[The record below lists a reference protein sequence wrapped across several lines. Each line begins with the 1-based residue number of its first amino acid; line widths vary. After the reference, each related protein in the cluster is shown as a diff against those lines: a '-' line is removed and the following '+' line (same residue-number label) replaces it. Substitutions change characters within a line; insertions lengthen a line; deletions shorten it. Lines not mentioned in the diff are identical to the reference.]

1 MSEEVQAPTEDV
13 VAEAAQEVG
22 LSLQDISACV
32 QIIDVVSQRGAIQG
46 NELSPVGQL
55 RDKLVS
61 FLEAAKANG
70 EDVQIPGQEEQEEQE
85 EAPAE
90 S

>member
-1 MSEEVQAPTEDV
+1 MSEEVQAPTEEQ
-13 VAEAAQEVG
+13 VAQAAQEVG

-32 QIIDVVSQRGAIQG
+32 QVIDVVSQRGAIQG
-46 NELSPVGQL
+46 NELSAVGQL
-55 RDKLVS
+55 RDKLIA

-70 EDVQIPGQEEQEEQE
+70 EDVQIPGQEEEV
-85 EAPAE
+85 EAETPAE

>member
-1 MSEEVQAPTEDV
+1 MSEEVQAPTEEQ
-13 VAEAAQEVG
+13 VAQAAQEVG

-32 QIIDVVSQRGAIQG
+32 QIVDVVSERGAIKG
-46 NELSPVGQL
+46 NEMSSVGAL
-55 RDKLVS
+55 RDKLVN
-61 FLEAAKANG
+61 FLKAAQANG
-70 EDVQIPGQEEQEEQE
+70 EDVEIPGEGIEEQE

>member
-1 MSEEVQAPTEDV
+1 MTEEVQAPTDAV
-13 VAEAAQEVG
+13 GEAAQEVG

-32 QIIDVVSQRGAIQG
+32 QVIDVVSQRGAIQG
-46 NELSPVGQL
+46 NELTAVGAL
-55 RDKLVS
+55 RDKLVG

-70 EDVQIPGQEEQEEQE
+70 EDVQIPGQEEQEE
-85 EAPAE
+85 APAE

>member
-1 MSEEVQAPTEDV
+1 MTEEVQAPAQDAA
-13 VAEAAQEVG
+13 AEAAQEVG

-32 QIIDVVSQRGAIQG
+32 QVIDVVSTRGAIQG
-46 NELSPVGQL
+46 NELAAVGQL
-55 RDKLVS
+55 REKLVS
-61 FLEAAKANG
+61 FLKVAQENG
-70 EDVQIPGQEEQEEQE
+70 EDVQIPGEEEQD

>member
-1 MSEEVQAPTEDV
+1 MTEEVKEPTEDQ
-13 VAEAAQEVG
+13 VAEAAQQVG

-32 QIIDVVSQRGAIQG
+32 QIIDVVSGRGAIQG
-46 NELSPVGQL
+46 NKLAPVGQL
-55 RDKLVS
+55 RDKLVG

-70 EDVQIPGQEEQEEQE
+70 EDVQIPGQEEQEE
-85 EAPAE
+85 APAE

>member
-1 MSEEVQAPTEDV
+1 MTEEVQAPTDEQ

-32 QIIDVVSQRGAIQG
+32 QIIDVVSERGAIKG
-46 NELSPVGQL
+46 NEMTAVGGL

-61 FLEAAKANG
+61 FLKLAQENG
-70 EDVQIPGQEEQEEQE
+70 EDVQIPGEEQEEV

>member
-1 MSEEVQAPTEDV
+1 MSEEVQESTPEQ

-32 QIIDVVSQRGAIQG
+32 QIIDVVSERGAIKG
-46 NELSPVGQL
+46 NELQAVGGL
-55 RDKLVS
+55 RDKLVT
-61 FLEAAKANG
+61 FLKAAQANG
-70 EDVQIPGQEEQEEQE
+70 EDVQIPGEGAEEQE

>member
-1 MSEEVQAPTEDV
+1 MSEEVQAPTDA

-32 QIIDVVSQRGAIQG
+32 QVIDVVSNRGAIQG
-46 NELSPVGQL
+46 NELTAVGAL
-55 RDKLVS
+55 RDKLVG

>member
-1 MSEEVQAPTEDV
+1 MSEEVQAPTDA

-32 QIIDVVSQRGAIQG
+32 QVIDVVSNRGAIQG
-46 NELSPVGQL
+46 NELTAVGAL
-55 RDKLVS
+55 RDKLVG

-70 EDVQIPGQEEQEEQE
+70 EDVQIPGQEEQEE
-85 EAPAE
+85 APAE

>member
-1 MSEEVQAPTEDV
+1 MSEEVQAPTDAV
-13 VAEAAQEVG
+13 TEAAQEVG

-32 QIIDVVSQRGAIQG
+32 QVIDVVSNRGAIQG
-46 NELSPVGQL
+46 NELTAVGAL

-70 EDVQIPGQEEQEEQE
+70 EDVQIPGQEEQEE
-85 EAPAE
+85 APAE

>member
-1 MSEEVQAPTEDV
+1 MSEEVQAPTDAV
-13 VAEAAQEVG
+13 SEAAQEVG

-32 QIIDVVSQRGAIQG
+32 QVIDVVSGRGAIQG
-46 NELSPVGQL
+46 NELTAVGAL

-70 EDVQIPGQEEQEEQE
+70 EDVQIPGQEEQV
-85 EAPAE
+85 EAETPAE

>member
-1 MSEEVQAPTEDV
+1 MTEEVKEPTEDQ
-13 VAEAAQEVG
+13 VAEAAQQVG

-32 QIIDVVSQRGAIQG
+32 QVIDVVSTRGAFQG
-46 NELSPVGQL
+46 NELAQVGTL
-55 RDKLVS
+55 REKLVA

-70 EDVQIPGQEEQEEQE
+70 EDVQIPGQEDQEEQD

>member
-1 MSEEVQAPTEDV
+1 MSEEVQEPTPEQ

-32 QIIDVVSQRGAIQG
+32 QVIDVVSNRGAIQG
-46 NELSPVGQL
+46 NELTAVGAL
-55 RDKLVS
+55 RDKLVG

-70 EDVQIPGQEEQEEQE
+70 EDVQIPGQEEQEE
-85 EAPAE
+85 APAE

>member
-1 MSEEVQAPTEDV
+1 MSEEVQAPTEDQ

-32 QIIDVVSQRGAIQG
+32 QVIDVVSSRGAIQG
-46 NELSPVGQL
+46 NEMTSVGAL

-70 EDVQIPGQEEQEEQE
+70 EDVQIPGQEEQV
-85 EAPAE
+85 EAETPAE

>member
-1 MSEEVQAPTEDV
+1 MTEEVQAPTDAV
-13 VAEAAQEVG
+13 GEAAQEVG

-32 QIIDVVSQRGAIQG
+32 QVIDVVSERGAIKG
-46 NELSPVGQL
+46 NELGAVGGL
-55 RDKLVS
+55 RDKLVE
-61 FLEAAKANG
+61 FLRVAQQNG
-70 EDVQIPGQEEQEEQE
+70 EDVQIPGEEEEQD

>member
-1 MSEEVQAPTEDV
+1 MTEEVQAPTDAV
-13 VAEAAQEVG
+13 GEAAQEVG

-32 QIIDVVSQRGAIQG
+32 QVIDVVSQRGAIQG
-46 NELSPVGQL
+46 NELTAVGAL
-55 RDKLVS
+55 RDKLVG

-70 EDVQIPGQEEQEEQE
+70 EDVQIPGQEEQV
-85 EAPAE
+85 EAETPAE

>member
-1 MSEEVQAPTEDV
+1 MSEEVQAPTEEQ
-13 VAEAAQEVG
+13 VAQAAQEVG

-32 QIIDVVSQRGAIQG
+32 QVIDVVSQRGAIQG
-46 NELSPVGQL
+46 NELSAVGQL
-55 RDKLVS
+55 RDKLIG

-70 EDVQIPGQEEQEEQE
+70 EDVQIPGQEEEV
-85 EAPAE
+85 EAETPAE

>member
-1 MSEEVQAPTEDV
+1 MTEEVQAPTDEQ

-32 QIIDVVSQRGAIQG
+32 QIIDVVSERGAIKG
-46 NELSPVGQL
+46 NEMAAVGGL

-61 FLEAAKANG
+61 FLKLAQENG
-70 EDVQIPGQEEQEEQE
+70 EDVQIPGEEQEEV

>member
-1 MSEEVQAPTEDV
+1 MSEEVQAPTEEQ
-13 VAEAAQEVG
+13 VAQAAQDVG

-32 QIIDVVSQRGAIQG
+32 QVIDVVSQRGAIQG
-46 NELSPVGQL
+46 NELSAVGQL
-55 RDKLVS
+55 RDKLIA

-70 EDVQIPGQEEQEEQE
+70 EDVQIPGQEEEV
-85 EAPAE
+85 EAETPAE

>member
-1 MSEEVQAPTEDV
+1 MTEEVQAPTDAV
-13 VAEAAQEVG
+13 GEAAQEVG

-32 QIIDVVSQRGAIQG
+32 QVIDVVSQRGAIQG
-46 NELSPVGQL
+46 NELTAVGAL
-55 RDKLVS
+55 RDKLVG

-70 EDVQIPGQEEQEEQE
+70 EDVQIPGQEEQEQ
-85 EAPAE
+85 APAE

>member
-1 MSEEVQAPTEDV
+1 MTEEVQAPTDAV
-13 VAEAAQEVG
+13 GEAAQEVG

-32 QIIDVVSQRGAIQG
+32 QVIDVVSQRGAIQG
-46 NELSPVGQL
+46 NELTAVGAL
-55 RDKLVS
+55 RDKLVG

-70 EDVQIPGQEEQEEQE
+70 EDVQIPGQEEQEEV